1 MKFGHRGVNQPV
13 KDLDS
18 GRIEISSHNHGFA
31 VDPGAWPG
39 GEDGARRVG
48 STHGELR
55 LNRWNLNDGT
65 LEGFRCVEAPAFGVQ
80 YHPEAAPG
88 PHDAGHLFGAFRD
101 LMEPSG

>member
-1 MKFGHRGVNQPV
+1 
-13 KDLDS
+13 
-18 GRIEISSHNHGFA
+18 
-31 VDPGAWPG
+31 
-39 GEDGARRVG
+39 VG